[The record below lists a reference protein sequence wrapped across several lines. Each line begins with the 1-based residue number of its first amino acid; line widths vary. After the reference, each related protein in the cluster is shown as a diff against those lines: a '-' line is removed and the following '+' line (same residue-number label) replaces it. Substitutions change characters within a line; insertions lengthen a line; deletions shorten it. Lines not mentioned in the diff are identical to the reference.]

1 MPVDPSLQ
9 SFAEQLREFEMPRPI
24 FKGSERSEWA
34 AGIYNNS
41 HTMPKCARTWEVL
54 LSNGSHGQIEEAF
67 AN

>member
-1 MPVDPSLQ
+1 
-9 SFAEQLREFEMPRPI
+9 MPRPI